1 MIKMIKICTVLF
13 AFVVLLDSSA
23 MTAPFEGDIEE
34 KNTVS
39 NFMNQ
44 KLPELE
50 ISHTRYKRAT
60 CQIPF
65 IGDWIIFSIL
75 LPTLL
80 KDALVDMQEL
90 LAQSLEV
97 ALEANGFANYPASLK
112 VEVQDTARV
121 NFVTATNKMNLQLI
135 QRID

>member
-34 KNTVS
+34 KNTVY
-39 NFMNQ
+39 NFMDQ
-44 KLPELE
+44 KLPKLPKLE

-65 IGDWIIFSIL
+65 IGDWVSDSACAAGCITRGRAGGHCRNEICHCREEKMLDL
-75 LPTLL
+75 LR
-80 KDALVDMQEL
+80 KQ
-90 LAQSLEV
+90 
-97 ALEANGFANYPASLK
+97 F
-112 VEVQDTARV
+112 
-121 NFVTATNKMNLQLI
+121 NF
-135 QRID
+135 